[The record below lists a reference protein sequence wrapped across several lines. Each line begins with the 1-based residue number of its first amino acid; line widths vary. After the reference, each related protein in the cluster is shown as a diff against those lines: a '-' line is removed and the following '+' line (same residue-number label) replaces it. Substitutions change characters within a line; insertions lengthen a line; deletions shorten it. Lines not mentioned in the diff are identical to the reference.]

1 MSFLDSV
8 LGSSSDSDPTSSNP
22 AVPGGIGKPL
32 MIALLALLA
41 KYMTSGSAASGSADP
56 NPASA
61 SPAEA
66 SPGDVLGGLGGL
78 LKQFQ
83 QNGFGDAINSWVK
96 TGPNDAVTPG
106 QISKAIDPSII
117 EALGQRFG
125 LSKEQISQILSQ
137 LLPKTVDQ
145 LTPEGRLP
153 TQQEMARLMG

>member
-1 MSFLDSV
+1 MGHD
-8 LGSSSDSDPTSSNP
+8 GSPGTVRSGPE
-22 AVPGGIGKPL
+22 AVDL
-32 MIALLALLA
+32 E
-41 KYMTSGSAASGSADP
+41 
-56 NPASA
+56 
-61 SPAEA
+61 EA
-66 SPGDVLGGLGGL
+66 GVDREGDPGDVLGGLGGL

-83 QNGFGDAINSWVK
+83 QNGFGDAINSWVG
-96 TGPNDAVTPG
+96 TGSNDAITPG